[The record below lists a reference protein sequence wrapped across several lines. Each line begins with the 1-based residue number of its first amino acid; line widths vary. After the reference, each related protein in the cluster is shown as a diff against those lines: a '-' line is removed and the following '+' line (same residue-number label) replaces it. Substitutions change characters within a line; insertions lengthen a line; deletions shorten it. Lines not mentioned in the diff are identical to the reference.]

1 MKNRDFR
8 DFLQDILTSIVDIE
22 SFVDGLP
29 YEEFV
34 GDKKTLYAVVRSI
47 EVIGEATKN
56 LPEQL
61 KAQYPQV
68 PWKRMTGM
76 RDKLVHGY
84 FGIDPKT
91 LYKAATED
99 IPPLKPLIERI
110 IEEQKKA

>member
-1 MKNRDFR
+1 MKKRDFR

-22 SFVDGLP
+22 SFVDGFS
-29 YEEFV
+29 YEQFA
-34 GDKKTLYAVVRSI
+34 GDRKTLYAVVRSI
-47 EVIGEATKN
+47 EIIGEATKN
-56 LPEQL
+56 LPEKL
-61 KAQYPQV
+61 KAQYPEV

-84 FGIDPKT
+84 FGIDIKT

-110 IEEQKKA
+110 IGEQKQA

>member
-8 DFLQDILTSIVDIE
+8 DFLHDILNAVADIE
-22 SFVDGLP
+22 SFINKLS

-34 GDKKTLYAVVRSI
+34 NDKKTVNAVVRSI

-61 KAQYPQV
+61 KAKYPEV

-76 RDKLVHGY
+76 RDKLIHGY
-84 FGIDPKT
+84 FGVDAKT

-99 IPPLKPLIERI
+99 IPPLKPVFERI
-110 IEEQKKA
+110 IKEEKS

>member
-1 MKNRDFR
+1 MKRDFR
-8 DFLQDILTSIVDIE
+8 DFLQDILTAIIDIE
-22 SFVDGLP
+22 SFVNGFS
-29 YEEFV
+29 YEKFAE
-34 GDKKTLYAVVRSI
+34 DRKTLYAVVRSI
-47 EVIGEATKN
+47 EVIGEASKN

-61 KAQYPQV
+61 KVQYPDV

-84 FGIDPKT
+84 FGIDLKT

-99 IPPLKPLIERI
+99 IPPLKRLIEKI

>member
-8 DFLQDILTSIVDIE
+8 DFLHDILNAVADIE
-22 SFVDGLP
+22 SFINKLS

-34 GDKKTLYAVVRSI
+34 NDKKTVNAVVRSI

-61 KAQYPQV
+61 KAKYHEV

-76 RDKLVHGY
+76 RDKLIHGY
-84 FGIDPKT
+84 FGVDVKT

-99 IPPLKPLIERI
+99 IPPLKPVFEGI
-110 IEEQKKA
+110 IKEEKS